1 MQRYGPRRTLSVD
14 LRRALHLGG
23 NPCDFQVYA
32 AGLLSGI
39 SGGCIAGRTERFESV
54 RDLADGRRTDDPRG
68 DRACI
73 FGSQTVIV
81 QRDSN
86 SVAADQS
93 SPARHPPPE
102 LSGPQK
108 RANPDVSQWERRKG
122 AGSGGAGSSSSG
134 NHRTDLFRRAH
145 SASSPQG
152 SLFYQGETCHR
163 PRLGMRP
170 FVSLLPPLSAE
181 LRLATVSAPGGM
193 AQVRI
198 ARCQRRPDCAYGD
211 ANLGPHL
218 EQTFKA
224 PCCIAPGPV
233 RCLPT
238 PTAGEPVSAGPL
250 PSRGRAGFNGW

>member
-86 SVAADQS
+86 SVAADLR
-93 SPARHPPPE
+93 P
-102 LSGPQK
+102 SGII
-108 RANPDVSQWERRKG
+108 V
-122 AGSGGAGSSSSG
+122 
-134 NHRTDLFRRAH
+134 RTF
-145 SASSPQG
+145 
-152 SLFYQGETCHR
+152 
-163 PRLGMRP
+163 
-170 FVSLLPPLSAE
+170 
-181 LRLATVSAPGGM
+181 
-193 AQVRI
+193 
-198 ARCQRRPDCAYGD
+198 
-211 ANLGPHL
+211 
-218 EQTFKA
+218 
-224 PCCIAPGPV
+224 
-233 RCLPT
+233 
-238 PTAGEPVSAGPL
+238 SAGLYPGIRRQST
-250 PSRGRAGFNGW
+250 P

>member
-39 SGGCIAGRTERFESV
+39 SGGCIAGRTERFEWV

-93 SPARHPPPE
+93 SPADVRRQS
-102 LSGPQK
+102 LADLRSGLTQM
-108 RANPDVSQWERRKG
+108 SHS
-122 AGSGGAGSSSSG
+122 GSGEKALDPAAQAAQVPEIIVRTFSAGLT
-134 NHRTDLFRRAH
+134 R
-145 SASSPQG
+145 
-152 SLFYQGETCHR
+152 R
-163 PRLGMRP
+163 PRPKVP
-170 FVSLLPPLSAE
+170 FFIRARHVTAPDLECDPSSRCSLPLSAE

-193 AQVRI
+193 A
-198 ARCQRRPDCAYGD
+198 
-211 ANLGPHL
+211 
-218 EQTFKA
+218 
-224 PCCIAPGPV
+224 PGKD
-233 RCLPT
+233 
-238 PTAGEPVSAGPL
+238 SPL
-250 PSRGRAGFNGW
+250 PATPRLCVR